1 MWAAQHCSIM
11 LYCRLIIFDCVAIP
25 PEKSTGYLVSYCS
38 QEVKAPR
45 RDIDMLFIGGINMLF
60 IGGIN
65 MLFKVAYI
73 LELVVIDFLTKS

>member
-11 LYCRLIIFDCVAIP
+11 LYCRLIIFGCVAIP

-38 QEVKAPR
+38 QEIKAPR

-60 IGGIN
+60 
-65 MLFKVAYI
+65 KVACI